1 MTPPTTPL
9 PQPLRGNEVGTFAE
23 DSVIRR
29 LPEIALRTAAENH
42 LDQDRAAQVEALAD
56 EIGHGTLTRVNEP
69 EAEDALAWASYVAP
83 YLGMRWIDA
92 PWFFVETYFYR
103 RLLAA
108 TGYSQPG
115 SRRWVDPFQQQKQMG
130 LEGAFELAARL
141 GDALDDAMTLLGA
154 SLWANRV
161 DLSLWPAGEDAAGE
175 RTEAVLGSERRS
187 RLLVD
192 DSEVAAEILAIAG
205 VNVHLVLDNAGAE
218 LVSDLAL
225 AANILSHQGRVT
237 IHAKPH
243 PTFVSDVTVPD
254 LEQTIRRL
262 AEETTSARD
271 IAGVLARAGRT
282 GHLEVDADPFWVS
295 PCAFWECPP
304 HLVDRLGA
312 ADLIIIKGDANYRR
326 LLGDLHWHP
335 TTAIDKI
342 IRPPAA
348 LVALRTPKAEVVAG
362 LTQSVIDSATATDPH
377 WMVDGEW
384 GMIQYAAPQLSVA

>member
-29 LPEIALRTAAENH
+29 LPEIARRTAAQNH
-42 LDQDRAAQVEALAD
+42 LDQDRAAEVEALAN
-56 EIGHGTLTRVNEP
+56 EIGHGTLTLVDEP
-69 EAEDALAWASYVAP
+69 EAEDAVAWASYVEP
-83 YLGMRWIDA
+83 YSGVRWIDA

-115 SRRWVDPFQQQKQMG
+115 SRRWIDPFQQQKQIG

-141 GDALDDAMTLLGA
+141 GDALDDNLTLLGA

-161 DLSLWPAGEDAAGE
+161 DLSLWPAGEEAADE
-175 RTEAVLGSERRS
+175 RTDAVLGSERRS
-187 RLLVD
+187 RLLVN
-192 DSEVAAEILAIAG
+192 DSGPATEILDTAG

-218 LVSDLAL
+218 LVADLAL
-225 AANILSHQGRVT
+225 AANILANRGRVT

-243 PTFVSDVTVPD
+243 PTFVSDVTMPD
-254 LEQTIRRL
+254 LEGTIRRL
-262 AEETTSARD
+262 AEERTAARN
-271 IAGVLARAGRT
+271 IAGVLAGAGSS

-295 PCAFWECPP
+295 PSPFWECPP
-304 HLVDRLGA
+304 HLVDRLAA
-312 ADLIIIKGDANYRR
+312 ADLIIVKGDANYRR
-326 LLGDLHWHP
+326 LLGDLHWDP

-342 IRPPAA
+342 IRPPAP
-348 LVALRTPKAEVVAG
+348 LLALRTPKAEVVAG
-362 LTQSVIDSATATDPH
+362 LTQSAIDSATATDPD

-384 GMIQYAAPQLSVA
+384 GMIQYVAPQLSVD